1 MTQIV
6 DMLASLL
13 PLLYALAGLNY
24 AILFFR
30 GSSFARRT
38 VTPSLVVIVLLH
50 LAVIGARSAQYR
62 RCPLADFTEI
72 LSLLALSVAL
82 VYLVLEAQQK
92 NPYTGMFI
100 LFLVTPLSALSAL
113 LVPRAGLPSPLLKTA
128 WFGFHTTLALLGY
141 AAFAVSAVY
150 AFMFLLLNH
159 ALKRRSFGL
168 VFDRL
173 PPLEVLAR
181 MNLGAAMIGFGAL
194 TLAMAIGT
202 IWGAREIHDFW
213 RDPKLHL
220 TLLVWA
226 LYGTGLVLRYRFRW
240 PNRPLAIL
248 FLTGFLVAIVSVWM
262 LQTVLHTFHVFATG
276 GAA

>member
-1 MTQIV
+1 MIQT
-6 DMLASLL
+6 DLLAAVL

-30 GSSFARRT
+30 GSSLARRS
-38 VTPSLVVIVLLH
+38 VTPSLVAIVLLH
-50 LAVIGARSAQYR
+50 FALIGLRSAEYG
-62 RCPLADFTEI
+62 RCPLADFTEV
-72 LSLLALSVAL
+72 LSLLALAVAV

-100 LFLVTPLSALSAL
+100 LFLVTPLAALSAL
-113 LVPRAGLPSPLLKTA
+113 LVPRTGMPSPLLKTA

-181 MNLGAAMIGFGAL
+181 MTVGAAIIGFGAL

-202 IWGAREIHDFW
+202 IWGAREIHGFW
-213 RDPKLHL
+213 RDPKLFL
-220 TLLVWA
+220 TLIVWA
-226 LYGTGLVLRYRFRW
+226 LYGTGLLLRFRFRW
-240 PNRPLAIL
+240 PSRPLAIL

-262 LQTVLHTFHVFATG
+262 LQTVLHTFHVFAAG